1 MLDLLVIGA
10 GLTGLFAAFTAARAG
25 LRVRVIAHGAGSTH
39 WHAGT
44 IDLLG
49 YVPNG
54 QEAVVNWTQ
63 ALPELPPAH
72 PYRILGVETIAKAL
86 DEFQRLTAAVGLP
99 YVRAGADTNLPHSS
113 ASEGR
118 MAQSSDPD
126 KRADDVNLGRNCQL
140 ISPVGAARPVYL
152 APTAQQAGNLEDDRP
167 LAIVGLTGMSD
178 FYPELIAANLQRQD
192 RLARSVSLPLSR
204 FTTRRNH
211 SPLQMARLLD
221 QPAAQEQ
228 LTEMVVDVTA
238 AGERV
243 GLPAVLGLNAHLRL
257 LTKIHEA
264 IVGQDPMTSQSCDG
278 QGFCADARRKTATI
292 HEGHGGAR
300 RTATAEKKGGRK
312 RQIGISV
319 FEIPTLPPSVPG
331 LRLDAA
337 LRAQLDHLGV
347 RVEIGMEV
355 CGFHANGRRIQWI
368 ETETGSR
375 PLRHRA
381 RNYLLATGGIL
392 GGGIYAHRCG
402 RVEETVFDLPLT
414 APQTRPQ
421 WLRPLFL
428 DRRGHPIFQGG
439 VSVDDR
445 FRPLDQAGAP
455 VYDNLWAAGAILA
468 HTDPIRER
476 SREGIAITT
485 GYAAANAVVRGQ

>member
-10 GLTGLFAAFTAARAG
+10 GLTGLFAAYTAARAG
-25 LRVRVIAHGAGSTH
+25 LSVRVIAHGAGATH

-49 YVPNG
+49 YVQNG
-54 QEAVVNWTQ
+54 EEAVANWTH
-63 ALPELPPAH
+63 ALPELPIAH
-72 PYRILGVETIAKAL
+72 PYRLLGVDTIAHAL
-86 DEFQRLTAAVGLP
+86 ADFQRLSAAAGLP
-99 YVRAGADTNLPHSS
+99 YVRPGVTMNLPHFN
-113 ASEGR
+113 ASEEPIEQEGGTDR
-118 MAQSSDPD
+118 N
-126 KRADDVNLGRNCQL
+126 ADDVNFGRNYQL
-140 ISPVGAARPVYL
+140 ISPVGSARPVYL

-167 LAIVGLTGMSD
+167 LAIVGFDGMPD
-178 FYPELIAANLQRQD
+178 FYPELIAENLQRQG
-192 RLARSVSLPLSR
+192 RPARSVSLPLHR
-204 FTTRRNH
+204 ITNRRDH
-211 SPLQMARLLD
+211 SPLHLARQLD
-221 QPAAQEQ
+221 QPAAQAPFI
-228 LTEMVVDVTA
+228 EMVAEATT

-243 GLPAVLGLNAHLRL
+243 GLPAVLGLNAHSNL

-264 IVGQDPMTSQSCDG
+264 VGGQDPMTSQSCDG
-278 QGFCADARRKTATI
+278 QGS
-292 HEGHGGAR
+292 
-300 RTATAEKKGGRK
+300 
-312 RQIGISV
+312 GISV

-337 LRAQLDHLGV
+337 LRTRLEHLGV

-355 CGFHANGRRIQWI
+355 CGFQAAGRRIEWI

-375 PLRHRA
+375 PLRHKA

-392 GGGIYAHRCG
+392 GGGIFAHRCG
-402 RVEETVFDLPLT
+402 RVQETVFDLPLT

-445 FRPLDQAGAP
+445 FRPLDHAGATI
-455 VYDNLWAAGAILA
+455 YDNLWAAGAILA
-468 HTDPIRER
+468 HSDPIRER

-485 GYAAANAVVRGQ
+485 AYTAANSVISAQ

>member
-54 QEAVVNWTQ
+54 QEAVANWTQ

-86 DEFQRLTAAVGLP
+86 DEFQRLTAAAGLP
-99 YVRAGADTNLPHSS
+99 YVRAGADTNLPYSS

-126 KRADDVNLGRNCQL
+126 KRIDDVNLGRNCQL

-192 RLARSVSLPLSR
+192 RLVRSVSLPLSR

-238 AGERV
+238 VGERV
-243 GLPAVLGLNAHLRL
+243 GLPAVLGLNAHLCL
-257 LTKIHEA
+257 LTKIHEV

-278 QGFCADARRKTATI
+278 QGS
-292 HEGHGGAR
+292 
-300 RTATAEKKGGRK
+300 
-312 RQIGISV
+312 GISV

-355 CGFHANGRRIQWI
+355 CGFYANGRRIQWI

>member
-10 GLTGLFAAFTAARAG
+10 GLTGLFAAYTAARSG
-25 LRVRVIAHGAGSTH
+25 LRVRVIAHGAGATH

-49 YVPNG
+49 YVQNG
-54 QEAVVNWTQ
+54 EEAVANWAQ
-63 ALPELPPAH
+63 ALPELPPSH
-72 PYRILGVETIAKAL
+72 PYRLLGVETIATAL
-86 DEFQRLTAAVGLP
+86 DEFLQLTTEAGLP
-99 YVRAGADTNLPHSS
+99 YVCPGAGMNLTPSG
-113 ASEGR
+113 ASEEKQFQKNGHDE
-118 MAQSSDPD
+118 QVNDPT
-126 KRADDVNLGRNCQL
+126 LGRNCQL

-152 APTAQQAGNLEDDRP
+152 APTAQQAGNLQDDRP
-167 LAIVGLTGMSD
+167 LAIVGLTGMPD
-178 FYPELIAANLQRQD
+178 FYPKLIAENLQRQG
-192 RLARSVSLPLSR
+192 RPARSASLPLR
-204 FTTRRNH
+204 QLTDRRDL
-211 SPLQMARLLD
+211 STLQLARQLD
-221 QPAAQEQ
+221 KPAAQEQ
-228 LTEMVVDVTA
+228 FTEMVVDVTA

-243 GLPAVLGLNAHLRL
+243 GLPAVLGLNAHLPL
-257 LTKIHEA
+257 LTKLHEA
-264 IVGQDPMTSQSCDG
+264 IASRDPRASH
-278 QGFCADARRKTATI
+278 AN
-292 HEGHGGAR
+292 GGR
-300 RTATAEKKGGRK
+300 ESRTA
-312 RQIGISV
+312 V

-337 LRAQLDHLGV
+337 LRAQLEHLGV

-355 CGFHANGRRIQWI
+355 CAFHATGRRIQWV

-375 PLRHRA
+375 PLRHTA

-392 GGGIYAHRCG
+392 GGGIWADRRGH
-402 RVEETVFDLPLT
+402 VKETVFDLPLT
-414 APQTRPQ
+414 APQTRSQ

-428 DRRGHPIFQGG
+428 DRRGHSIFQAG
-439 VSVDDR
+439 VPVDNC

-485 GYAAANAVVRGQ
+485 GYAAANAVASGQ

>member
-10 GLTGLFAAFTAARAG
+10 GLTGLFAAYTAARAG
-25 LRVRVIAHGAGSTH
+25 LRVRVIAHGAGATH

-49 YVPNG
+49 YVQNG
-54 QEAVVNWTQ
+54 EEAVANWVQ
-63 ALPELPPAH
+63 ALPDLPPSH
-72 PYRILGVETIAKAL
+72 PYRLLGVETIATAL
-86 DEFQRLTAAVGLP
+86 GEFQRLTAAAGLP
-99 YVRAGADTNLPHSS
+99 YERLGPDMATPASS
-113 ASEGR
+113 ASE
-118 MAQSSDPD
+118 
-126 KRADDVNLGRNCQL
+126 KRTSQKKESGQQVDQVNLGRNGQL

-152 APTAQQAGNLEDDRP
+152 APTAQQAGNFEDDRP
-167 LAIVGLTGMSD
+167 LVIAGLAGMPD
-178 FYPELIAANLQRQD
+178 FYPELIAENLQGQGRP
-192 RLARSVSLPLSR
+192 ARSASLPLR
-204 FTTRRNH
+204 QLTDRRDH
-211 SPLQMARLLD
+211 GPLQLARLLD
-221 QPAAQEQ
+221 QPAAQAQ
-228 LTEMVVDVTA
+228 LTEMVVDLTA
-238 AGERV
+238 PGERV

-257 LTKIHEA
+257 LTKLHEA
-264 IVGQDPMTSQSCDG
+264 IASRDPRTSQPVDG
-278 QGFCADARRKTATI
+278 REARLA
-292 HEGHGGAR
+292 
-300 RTATAEKKGGRK
+300 
-312 RQIGISV
+312 V

-337 LRAQLDHLGV
+337 LRAQLERLGV

-355 CGFHANGRRIQWI
+355 CAFHATGRCIQWV

-375 PLRHRA
+375 PLRHTA

-392 GGGIYAHRCG
+392 GGGIWADRRGH
-402 RVEETVFDLPLT
+402 VKETVFDLPLT
-414 APQTRPQ
+414 APQTRAQ

-439 VSVDDR
+439 VPVDDC

-455 VYDNLWAAGAILA
+455 VYGNLWAAGAILA

-485 GYAAANAVVRGQ
+485 GYAAANAVASGQ